1 MGCPPCRDAFGI
13 KFDSNQKGVPLD
25 DSRFFNPSSASP
37 QQQLT
42 LRISQDLFPI
52 PIAHARQPGVSDTL
66 CVEFIHLNRHQN
78 GSRDPKTDGWTW
90 RWDAPYVEGRK
101 PGAKVILQV
110 KVILAFLPTKDEHS
124 LEDYSVY
131 FAGVYSQLI
140 LRFHVELPGCMFKL
154 MLLQRGDWGGG
165 KNVSFMTLP
174 ESNKFRP
181 RKCKSTIFRL
191 LFSIKSTIVLGTL
204 LWSLWLP
211 SSFRWKIQFQR
222 FENHRLLRTCLLNL
236 ETKFG
241 GHPKTA
247 GNFPRTAG
255 RHRFLVFSRV

>member
-1 MGCPPCRDAFGI
+1 MPGSQAFPTHYA
-13 KFDSNQKGVPLD
+13 SNSYTSTD
-25 DSRFFNPSSASP
+25 
-37 QQQLT
+37 
-42 LRISQDLFPI
+42 I
-52 PIAHARQPGVSDTL
+52 
-66 CVEFIHLNRHQN
+66 
-78 GSRDPKTDGWTW
+78 KTDLGIQKRTDEREGGMPPILKAESLGQ
-90 RWDAPYVEGRK
+90 RWLFKWFWLLYP
-101 PGAKVILQV
+101 Q
-110 KVILAFLPTKDEHS
+110 KDEHS

-154 MLLQRGDWGGG
+154 MLLQRGDWCGG

-181 RKCKSTIFRL
+181 CKCKSTIFRL

-222 FENHRLLRTCLLNL
+222 FENHRLLRTLSWTLKQNL
-236 ETKFG
+236 GAIQIQRAPSTGQPDVTGFSQETEM
-241 GHPKTA
+241 
-247 GNFPRTAG
+247 
-255 RHRFLVFSRV
+255 LVW